1 MQSHTKEVELL
12 LMLPYHSDHVIRK
25 KKNRNVTW
33 KKKTTI
39 GASIHFWFISTKHLW
54 RFACCSIAVQW
65 DLTLAAPAILTGSAM
80 TELVLFLQKQINWHT
95 QKENPTCSN
104 HENPELSP
112 SVNLQFALLRN
123 SRIVHF
129 PLLVRPLFG
138 FISRRLY
145 KIKSDL
151 LLTVTGQKQ
160 DCIFVS
166 VNEHNFCKI
175 QSNKIE
181 A

>member
-1 MQSHTKEVELL
+1 M
-12 LMLPYHSDHVIRK
+12 
-25 KKNRNVTW
+25 
-33 KKKTTI
+33 
-39 GASIHFWFISTKHLW
+39 
-54 RFACCSIAVQW
+54 
-65 DLTLAAPAILTGSAM
+65 
-80 TELVLFLQKQINWHT
+80 
-95 QKENPTCSN
+95 
-104 HENPELSP
+104 
-112 SVNLQFALLRN
+112 
-123 SRIVHF
+123 HF

-181 A
+181 AQDFYFKDNIQTDNEKIDDEFNLFIFETLPTLLCCVCLRII